1 MHFHQW
7 KRRDVITLLGGATA
21 WPLAARAL
29 QPTKIWRIGLLVI
42 GELDS
47 PDTRPLVNALRQGLH
62 ERGYTEGTNIVLVS
76 RAADGDIAR
85 LPRLAEELVALKA
98 DLIIAVATPGGRA
111 AQRATSTI
119 PVVVAAM
126 GDPVGDGL
134 VASLA
139 RPGGNITGTSFLG
152 PELVPKRLALLK
164 DIVPTLSRVAVLRQR
179 DAFGERTMAEMEA
192 EIARAAGDL
201 GLRLQFVEV
210 RGGQELES
218 AFAAMAEARA
228 EGLFLFPSQMLFAE
242 RRRIVALAERHRL
255 PAMYN
260 GAEFVKLGGL
270 MAYGASISEIT
281 QRTTA
286 YVERILKGAKP
297 SDLPVEQPTRYDLA
311 VNLRTARTL
320 GLTVPDKLLATADEV
335 IE

>member
-1 MHFHQW
+1 V
-7 KRRDVITLLGGATA
+7 KRRAFLSLFGGAAA
-21 WPLAARAL
+21 WPLAARA
-29 QPTKIWRIGLLVI
+29 QPPARVWRIGLLI
-42 GELDS
+42 TGHLESPETRALLD
-47 PDTRPLVNALRQGLH
+47 AFRQGLH
-62 ERGYTEGTNIVLVS
+62 ELGYAEGNNIVLLLRS
-76 RAADGDIAR
+76 ADGEIAR
-85 LPRLAEELVALKA
+85 LPDLAVELAGLKL
-98 DLIIAVATPGGRA
+98 DLIVAVATPGGRA

-164 DIVPTLSRVAVLRQR
+164 EILPTMSRVAALRQPG
-179 DAFGERTMAEMEA
+179 AFGDRTMAEMETETA
-192 EIARAAGDL
+192 KAAGDL
-201 GLRLQFVEV
+201 GLQLQLVEV
-210 RGGQELES
+210 RGGHELDGV
-218 AFAAMAEARA
+218 FAAMADARA
-228 EGLFLFPSQMLFAE
+228 DAVFLFPSQMLFAE

-260 GAEFVKLGGL
+260 AADFVKLGGL
-270 MAYGASISEIT
+270 MAYGASIGELT
-281 QRTTA
+281 RRTTA
-286 YVERILKGAKP
+286 YVDRILKGAKP
-297 SDLPVEQPTRYDLA
+297 SDLPVEQPTRFELA

-320 GLTVPDKLLATADEV
+320 GLAVPPSLIATADEV